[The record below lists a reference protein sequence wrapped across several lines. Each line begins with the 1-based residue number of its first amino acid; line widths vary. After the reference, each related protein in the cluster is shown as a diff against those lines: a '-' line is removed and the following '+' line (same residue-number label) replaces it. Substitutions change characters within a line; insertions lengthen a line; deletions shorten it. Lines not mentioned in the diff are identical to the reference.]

1 MLSVNVKTWAC
12 TNPNCRYTWQFEG
25 EAASTTPFDLTMDQ
39 LKQQFPEKQF
49 FGLLPGKCPSCWM
62 NGTSHD
68 LYLSD
73 DTSLMSTIHVA
84 SNDDLAAQELPD
96 TDDSGVPIMEQ
107 IDVRKVPGVVDGQLT
122 IVEEPVMAQKYRNP
136 TEEELQ
142 ALKVK
147 RDEALRKVDD
157 VGVAEV
163 EETESTAM

>member
-1 MLSVNVKTWAC
+1 MLSVKVKTWAC
-12 TNPNCRYTWQFEG
+12 TNSECPYTWQFSG
-25 EAASTTPFDLTMDQ
+25 DALSTSPFDLTMDQ

-73 DTSLMSTIHVA
+73 DPSTMSVIHVA
-84 SNDDLAAQELPD
+84 GDDDLAAQEIPD
-96 TDDSGVPIMEQ
+96 TDESGTPIMEQ

-136 TEEELQ
+136 TKKELQ
-142 ALKVK
+142 AFKAK

-157 VGVAEV
+157 VGIAEV
-163 EETESTAM
+163 TAQDD